1 VVKTAPLRQW
11 GVEREMRARLKAALD
26 AAGIGWPEPAAAAAA
41 PSPSPSPTPHAG
53 NG

>member
-1 VVKTAPLRQW
+1 
-11 GVEREMRARLKAALD
+11 MRARLKAALD